1 MVKDELDVAR
11 EIYQSVMLAD
21 KKQKK
26 MISSRVWERFG
37 VGARQPQVIERIKE
51 VLDKQGLKV
60 EARSENKFVDEHS
73 DEWIII
79 TPKVFDGNFGTTQ
92 ISSITPSNE
101 WFHEMKSREFES
113 EREVETYFVVP
124 LLEKLGYEY
133 DDIAIGYP
141 VEMFIGTKRTKTEA
155 DLVVFNGQSRER
167 KDVLLIIEAKKSD
180 KYIQEDHIAQA
191 KSYAQVLMPACY
203 IVTNGLRIEV
213 FLFNGSLAPDECVM
227 DFDRSILIEKWD
239 GLYHNASKKAT
250 VLRKNKLLTFISK
263 EHPIVPS

>member
-1 MVKDELDVAR
+1 LVKDDIDVAR
-11 EIYQSVMLAD
+11 EIYQSVILAD

-26 MISSRVWERFG
+26 MISSRFWERFG
-37 VGARQPQVIERIKE
+37 VGARQPQVIERIMD

-60 EARSENKFVDEHS
+60 EARSKNKFGDEHS

-79 TPKVFDGNFGTTQ
+79 TPKVFDGKNGTPQ
-92 ISSITPSNE
+92 IPLITPSNE
-101 WFHEMKSREFES
+101 WFHELKSREFES

-133 DDIAIGYP
+133 DDIVIGYP
-141 VEMFIGTKRTKTEA
+141 VEMFIGTRSTKTEA
-155 DLVVFNGQSRER
+155 DLVVFDGQSRER

-180 KYIQEDHIAQA
+180 KDISEDHIAQA

-203 IVTNGLRIEV
+203 IVTNGQRIKV

-239 GLYHNASKKAT
+239 DLYHNASKNAT
-250 VLRKNKLLTFISK
+250 FLRKNKLLTFISK
-263 EHPIVPS
+263 EHPITSL